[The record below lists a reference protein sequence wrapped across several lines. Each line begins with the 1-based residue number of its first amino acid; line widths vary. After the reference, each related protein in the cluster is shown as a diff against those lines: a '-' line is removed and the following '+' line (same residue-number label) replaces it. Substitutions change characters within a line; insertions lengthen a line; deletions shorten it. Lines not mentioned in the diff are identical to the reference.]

1 MPRSIIAWNGLE
13 DGLLRNPRFTQAWTA
28 AHPRT
33 SRTPCFVDGLLFLAS
48 QRTIAP
54 MNLVT
59 LDWNR
64 EPHLCEAVIR
74 ETQEYRRRDPLPLAP
89 AEPLELVPV
98 HPAPRPAPV
107 EPYLDGVLSPLD
119 QDFREVYQHLLLL
132 PRRALQHPEA
142 LNFDGMMQAAVD
154 WSQRNRAVFCSPA
167 GPRWLQRG
175 TRAAAAY
182 KCVMD
187 ELIHDLRSVI
197 DWLHAIWQGIPDEP
211 TGHAALSRLM
221 VHVEVIFVR
230 PSMHLF
236 TS

>member
-1 MPRSIIAWNGLE
+1 MSHRPRNFFVTVRAAFCSNACACSADMPRSIIAWNGLE

-89 AEPLELVPV
+89 AEPLQLVPV
-98 HPAPRPAPV
+98 HPAPRPA
-107 EPYLDGVLSPLD
+107 LWSHTLMG
-119 QDFREVYQHLLLL
+119 FF
-132 PRRALQHPEA
+132 PR
-142 LNFDGMMQAAVD
+142 
-154 WSQRNRAVFCSPA
+154 
-167 GPRWLQRG
+167 
-175 TRAAAAY
+175 
-182 KCVMD
+182 
-187 ELIHDLRSVI
+187 LIKTFARSTNTCCYCPGG
-197 DWLHAIWQGIPDEP
+197 HSSIPKP
-211 TGHAALSRLM
+211 
-221 VHVEVIFVR
+221 
-230 PSMHLF
+230 
-236 TS
+236 